1 MTINSNGNLL
11 ELTVPK
17 VMGILNLTPD
27 SFYDGGQF
35 ASLSTALIQ
44 VEKMIADGADIIDI
58 GGYSSRPNA
67 TLVSTAEELARILP
81 VIKAIKQSFPDAL
94 LSIDTF
100 RAEVA
105 HAALSEGF
113 AWVNDITAGS
123 DPLMFQTVASFKV
136 PYVMMHMRGTPQ
148 TMTTLTQY
156 TNLLL
161 DIRAYFAE
169 KINQV
174 QVAGI
179 TDYIIDP
186 GFGFAKTTE
195 QNFEL
200 LNGLQHFQ
208 CLNAPILVGVSRKSM
223 IYKSLQTTPDLALN
237 GTSFLHGIA
246 LSKGAKILRVHD
258 VKEAVECVTLFRKLT
273 AI

>member
-1 MTINSNGNLL
+1 MTLNCDGNLL
-11 ELTVPK
+11 DLTVPK
-17 VMGILNLTPD
+17 VMGILNCTPD

-44 VEKMIADGADIIDI
+44 VENMIADGADIIDV

-67 TLVSTAEELARILP
+67 PLVSTAEELARILP
-81 VIKAIKQSFPDAL
+81 VIKAIKQSFPEVL

-123 DPLMFQTVASFKV
+123 DPKMFQTVASFKA

-148 TMTTLTQY
+148 TMTTHTQY
-156 TNLLL
+156 TNLLN

-174 QVAGI
+174 QAAGI
-179 TDYIIDP
+179 TDYLIDP
-186 GFGFAKTTE
+186 GFGFAKTTK

-223 IYKSLQTTPDLALN
+223 IYKSLESTPDLALN
-237 GTSFLHGIA
+237 GTTFLHGIA